1 MAVKIECGITVRI
14 GYAVYAILHG
24 AVGEPALF
32 TRTHE
37 GELLDGFRL
46 WIFKSNPLRRERVV
60 VLERARPHSRC
71 AYMEWQ
77 QS

>member
-1 MAVKIECGITVRI
+1 MRLECGITVRT
-14 GYAVYAILHG
+14 GYAVNAILHG

-71 AYMEWQ
+71 AYTEWQ